1 MSPVRN
7 EREMV
12 ENDLLPINLHVD
24 TLVDLMEGAILKPLT
39 PDLSTLTTSEPSSI
53 MVARYKDT
61 LTVDPLDEIS
71 MVLGVSPEDVTKQI
85 QSIVRRDSVRHIRDD
100 RLIHLVY
107 GGKRTF

>member
-24 TLVDLMEGAILKPLT
+24 TLVDLMEGAVLKPFASHLSALT
-39 PDLSTLTTSEPSSI
+39 APKPSRV
-53 MVARYKDT
+53 MVACYEDT

-71 MVLGVSPEDVTKQI
+71 MVFGISPQDITKHV
-85 QSIVRRDSVRHIRDD
+85 QSVIRGDSVRHVGDD
-100 RLIHLVY
+100 RLIHLIHR
-107 GGKRTF
+107 GEWTF